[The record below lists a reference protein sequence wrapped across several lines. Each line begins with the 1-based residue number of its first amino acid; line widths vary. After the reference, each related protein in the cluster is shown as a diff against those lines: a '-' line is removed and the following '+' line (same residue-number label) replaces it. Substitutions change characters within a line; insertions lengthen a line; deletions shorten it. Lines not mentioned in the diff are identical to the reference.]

1 MGGGSCLTKLTPEF
15 TSACPQLLVTFCLH
29 LKCKVRFDVVL
40 VNTVKQFPQ
49 HGLGPQ
55 RSS

>member
-15 TSACPQLLVTFCLH
+15 TSACSQSMVAICLR
-29 LKCKVRFDVVL
+29 LTRKVRFDVVL